1 MSFLSQP
8 SSTSTYGLVKVGAN
22 IFVSDDT
29 NINGAGI
36 ISIGQDVSTTAT
48 VSFARV
54 IGTSITAGV
63 FTATTATITTLS
75 VGTESVSGNLTV
87 GGSASAASLFDS
99 GNRVITSFTA
109 VAGTGLS
116 GGGVIT
122 GTTGTFAFTNTGVLS
137 LTAGTGITLST
148 STGNITVAANG
159 TTAINTVLTTSSY
172 TVLTTDEYI
181 GVNSTAAVSIT
192 LPDAT
197 GISGRTYIVKDE
209 RGQGSGKITVTG
221 TAGQFPEAS
230 GNYIISV
237 PYQSLTVVARGALW
251 HII

>member
-8 SSTSTYGLVKVGAN
+8 ASTSTYGLVKVGAN
-22 IFVSDDT
+22 IFVTDDT
-29 NINGAGI
+29 NINGAGV
-36 ISIGQDVSTTAT
+36 ISIGQDVSTTAA
-48 VSFARV
+48 VSFASV
-54 IGTSITAGV
+54 IGTNITASV

-75 VGTESVSGNLTV
+75 VGNESVSGNSTV
-87 GGSASAASLFDS
+87 AGSMSAASVFDS

-116 GGGVIT
+116 GGGTIT

-137 LTAGTGITLST
+137 LAAGPGITLSG
-148 STGNITVAANG
+148 STGNITVSATGADFL
-159 TTAINTVLTTSSY
+159 NTVLTTSSY
-172 TVLTTDEYI
+172 TALVSDEYI
-181 GVNSTAAVSIT
+181 GVNSTVAVSIT

-197 GISGRTYIVKDE
+197 AISGRTYIIKDE
-209 RGQGSGKITVTG
+209 HGQGSGKITVAG
-221 TAGQFPEAS
+221 TAGQFPEAA

-237 PYQSLTVVARGALW
+237 PFQSLTVIARGSQW